1 MEFFL
6 IYCFNKFDDELY
18 IIFTPRP
25 DLMPDSDQTFFCE
38 SVSWRQTCEKPQF
51 NGVATFGEAQE
62 NSSNVSYRSL

>member
-1 MEFFL
+1 
-6 IYCFNKFDDELY
+6 
-18 IIFTPRP
+18 
-25 DLMPDSDQTFFCE
+25 MPDSDQTFFCE